1 MVDTDVSYSYGNQRT
16 HHYKDRSSDP
26 NRSRTF
32 YFMAPNPMLEDV
44 FNVIF
49 FLSFAVYFMT
59 YVVNNGIVLK
69 GMGN

>member
-1 MVDTDVSYSYGNQRT
+1 VVDTDVSYSYGNQRT

-44 FNVIF
+44 FNVIIF
-49 FLSFAVYFMT
+49 FIFCSLFYDVCS
-59 YVVNNGIVLK
+59 
-69 GMGN
+69 